1 MPLILAHLEYRGQ
14 QEKEFRIQCE
24 INRIERERLR
34 QIEEEQK
41 ARKEKEIKSF
51 RELLTES
58 NSWHQSVIL
67 NQYIEEVERRALI
80 EESITE
86 EKKEWLAWAK
96 EKSEWFNPFIK
107 KEDLILGNQDRNSFY
122 AKLDISLGNR

>member
-1 MPLILAHLEYRGQ
+1 MYSKLL
-14 QEKEFRIQCE
+14 RIQCE
-24 INRIERERLR
+24 INRIERERIR

-41 ARKEKEIKSF
+41 ARKEKEVKKF

-107 KEDLILGNQDRNSFY
+107 KADLILGNQDRNSFY